1 MIRIFTRRGWLA
13 LVGAGAAAATLHAAA
28 AGLPKIV
35 LINESRSL
43 PPGLYLRR
51 FCVSP
56 DRGRLVAFAQPE
68 AARSYLAGL
77 GTPPDMMLLKRV
89 AAAGG
94 DQVCRRDDRLHAPGA
109 KARVMGRDRLG
120 RALPQWTECR
130 VLETDELFL
139 LGDTPGSFDSR
150 YFGPVR
156 LRDTKGVFARA
167 ATW

>member
-1 MIRIFTRRGWLA
+1 MIRNFTRRGWLV
-13 LVGAGAAAATLHAAA
+13 LAGATGILPAAA

-51 FCVSP
+51 FGVP
-56 DRGRLVAFAQPE
+56 PHRGGVVAFAQPE

-77 GTPPDMMLLKRV
+77 GAPPDMMLLKRV

-94 DQVCRRDDRLHAPGA
+94 DPVCRRDDRLHVAGAGAP
-109 KARVMGRDRLG
+109 VMGHDRLG
-120 RALPQWTECR
+120 GPLPQWRGCR
-130 VLETDELFL
+130 VLEADELFL

-156 LRDTKGVFARA
+156 LRDMKGVFARA
-167 ATW
+167 TIWRG